1 MLPAPRY
8 VPLDVRCH
16 RCRQAPGSR
25 CREVVHNVR
34 QWWDDRGQRID
45 PPRIV
50 EVIVG
55 AELRHP
61 HPERVRYA
69 REESAR
75 YLDRQRGPRQ

>member
-16 RCRQAPGSR
+16 RCRQVPGSR
-25 CREVVHNVR
+25 CREVVRNVR
-34 QWWDDRGQRID
+34 EWWAPDGRLLY
-45 PPRIV
+45 PSRIV

-75 YLDRQRGPRQ
+75 YLDRQRGRRQ